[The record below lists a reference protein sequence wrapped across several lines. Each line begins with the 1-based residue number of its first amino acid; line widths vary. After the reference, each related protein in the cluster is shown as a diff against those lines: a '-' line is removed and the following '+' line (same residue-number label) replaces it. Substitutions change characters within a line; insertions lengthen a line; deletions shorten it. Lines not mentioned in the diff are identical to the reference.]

1 MQQLSVDL
9 CVIGAGSAGLSIAA
23 AASQLGARVA
33 LIEKGAM
40 GGDCLNHG
48 CVPSKALL
56 AAADRGLP
64 FAEAMAAVQAAIA
77 AIAPNDSEARY
88 RGLGVT
94 VLRAPARFLA
104 RDRLLAGDTEV
115 TGRRFV
121 LATGARPL
129 LPPIPG
135 LAEAGCLTNETIFA
149 LERPPEHLLVLGGG
163 PIGCELAQA
172 FARLGCRVTLVEQ
185 DRLLPREEAEA
196 AGFVA
201 RALAADGVALRLG
214 ARVTA
219 VETTTAAPG
228 PILLLERDGQQE
240 RLAGSHLLVAVG
252 RRPDFSGLDLDKA
265 GVALE
270 NGRPRLDR
278 RLRTSNRRIFAAG
291 DAAGGEQ
298 FTHLAQAHAGVVV
311 KNALFH
317 LPAKAH
323 RLTVPRVTYTEPEVA
338 QVGLTEEEAAA
349 RGPLRVL
356 RWSLHDNDRAQLEG
370 ATAGLVKVLATP
382 RGQVLGATLVG
393 HQAGELLLPW
403 ILAVQGKIALGDL
416 AQAIVPYPTLSEASK
431 RAATSFFLPR
441 LLNQRVRR
449 LVRLLQRLP

>member
-1 MQQLSVDL
+1 MQSLSVDL
-9 CVIGAGSAGLSIAA
+9 CIIGAGSAGLSIAA

-56 AAADRGLP
+56 AAADRGLT
-64 FAEAMAAVQAAIA
+64 FAAAMARVQAAIA
-77 AIAPNDSEARY
+77 AIAPNDSEERY

-104 RDRLLAGDTEV
+104 PDRLLAGTTEV
-115 TGRRFV
+115 RARRFV

-135 LAEAGCLTNETIFA
+135 LAEAGCLTNETIFSLQA
-149 LERPPEHLLVLGGG
+149 APRHLLVLGGG

-172 FARLGCRVTLVEQ
+172 FARLGCQVTLVEQ
-185 DRLLPREEAEA
+185 DRLLPRDEAEA

-201 RALAADGVALRLG
+201 RALAADGVRLLTG
-214 ARVTA
+214 AKVVA
-219 VETTTAAPG
+219 VEAG
-228 PILLLERDGQQE
+228 PTLVVEQAGRQE
-240 RLAGSHLLVAVG
+240 RIAGDALLVAVG
-252 RRPDFSGLDLDKA
+252 RRPDYGALDLDKA
-265 GVALE
+265 GVRVE
-270 NGRPRLDR
+270 EGRLRLDR
-278 RLRTSNRRIFAAG
+278 RLRTTNRRIYAAG

-298 FTHLAQAHAGVVV
+298 FTHLASAHAGVVI
-311 KNALFH
+311 KNALFR
-317 LPAKAH
+317 LPARAD
-323 RLTVPRVTYTEPEVA
+323 RLVVPRVTYTEPEVA
-338 QVGLTEEEAAA
+338 QVGLTEEQAAA

-356 RWSLHDNDRAQLEG
+356 RWSLHDNDRAQVEE

-382 RGQVLGATLVG
+382 RGRVLGATLVG
-393 HQAGELLLPW
+393 RHAGELLLPW
-403 ILAVQGKIALGDL
+403 ILAVQGRLRLGDL
-416 AQAIVPYPTLSEASK
+416 AKAVVPYPTLSEASK
-431 RAATSFFLPR
+431 RAATTFFLPQ

-449 LVRLLQRLP
+449 LVRLLLRLP